1 MNENVLNKLKIL
13 AESAKYD
20 VSCSS
25 SGTVRSNKP
34 GMLGNTVGGWG
45 ICHSFAEDGRC
56 ISLLKVMLTNYCI
69 YDCAYCINR
78 RSNDL
83 PRATLSVSELVDLTM
98 EFYRRN
104 YIEGLFL
111 SSGVV
116 RSPDYT
122 MERLVRVAKDLRTVH
137 RFNGYIHLKSIPGAS
152 RELVNEAGLYA
163 DRLSVNVEIPKEEN
177 LKLLAPEKDHKS
189 VYAPMRYI
197 QQGVLESSDAREK
210 REKGGGVKA
219 QQEPVKE
226 PEPVPVV
233 EEPKATLILRTPI
246 ITVMGH
252 VDHGKT
258 SLLDYIRKARVAKG
272 EAGGITQHIG
282 AYTVEYNGSTLTF
295 LDTPGHAI
303 FTEMRARGADV
314 TDIVVLVVAANDGI
328 MPQTREAIAHSK
340 AAGKTIIVAINK
352 CDLPAAD
359 PVKTK
364 SGLMEEGLVPTDFGG
379 DVECVEVSA
388 LTGDGIDDLLGL
400 LVLQSEVLELQA
412 NPKANCRASIIE
424 ARVEPGTGSS
434 ATAIVESGTIRV
446 GMPFICGPYAG
457 KVRALVNDHG
467 ERVKKVG
474 PGMPVEITGF
484 SETPNVGDELVEMEN
499 ERAAKKLG
507 EERQEELRKQRLA
520 QPRKARMEEL
530 LAMMGDGTQK
540 AQLKILL
547 KGDVQGSV
555 EAIKKAIMD
564 IQSDKVE
571 CVFLNASAGPI
582 SESDVLLA
590 SSSDAVILGFNVKVE
605 ANAVKL
611 LKREGVQVK
620 LYSIVYELIDQ
631 VRDAML
637 GLLEPETRETIIG
650 HAKVLQVFK
659 LNKGR
664 AAGCM
669 VEDGKILRS
678 CEARVIRDKT
688 PVFDGKMSTLRRF
701 QDEVEEVKAGLEC
714 GIRLGDF
721 NEYEAGD
728 IIECYT
734 LEKIQQTL

>member
-1 MNENVLNKLKIL
+1 MGMGIFANPNTPLD
-13 AESAKYD
+13 ADA
-20 VSCSS
+20 VSS
-25 SGTVRSNKP
+25 
-34 GMLGNTVGGWG
+34 
-45 ICHSFAEDGRC
+45 ICDIHG
-56 ISLLKVMLTNYCI
+56 
-69 YDCAYCINR
+69 
-78 RSNDL
+78 
-83 PRATLSVSELVDLTM
+83 
-98 EFYRRN
+98 
-104 YIEGLFL
+104 
-111 SSGVV
+111 
-116 RSPDYT
+116 YT
-122 MERLVRVAKDLRTVH
+122 
-137 RFNGYIHLKSIPGAS
+137 F
-152 RELVNEAGLYA
+152 
-163 DRLSVNVEIPKEEN
+163 
-177 LKLLAPEKDHKS
+177 
-189 VYAPMRYI
+189 
-197 QQGVLESSDAREK
+197 AREK

-233 EEPKATLILRTPI
+233 EEPKATLITRTPI

-258 SLLDYIRKARVAKG
+258 SLLDYIRKTRVAKG

-282 AYTVEYNGSTLTF
+282 AYTVDYNGSTLTF

-388 LTGDGIDDLLGL
+388 LTGAGIDDLLGL

-484 SETPNVGDELVEMEN
+484 SETPNVGDELVEREN
-499 ERAAKKLG
+499 ERAAKSLG

-555 EAIKKAIMD
+555 EAIRKAVLD

-659 LNKGR
+659 LNKGPCGRLHGGGRENPPAAARR
-664 AAGCM
+664 ASSATRRPSLTVKCPPSAASRM
-669 VEDGKILRS
+669 KWKKSRQVWNAASASETSTNTKRATSSNATRWKKSSKRCNPQQKSSNRDGAPCTLLRAS
-678 CEARVIRDKT
+678 RKPPSLSFLIPPSPIEPIGPFITLSLHMSRRTDK
-688 PVFDGKMSTLRRF
+688 VNELLRREIGTTIQRDF
-701 QDEVEEVKAGLEC
+701 
-714 GIRLGDF
+714 GISRNNRHRD
-721 NEYEAGD
+721 
-728 IIECYT
+728 
-734 LEKIQQTL
+734 

>member
-1 MNENVLNKLKIL
+1 M
-13 AESAKYD
+13 
-20 VSCSS
+20 
-25 SGTVRSNKP
+25 
-34 GMLGNTVGGWG
+34 
-45 ICHSFAEDGRC
+45 
-56 ISLLKVMLTNYCI
+56 
-69 YDCAYCINR
+69 
-78 RSNDL
+78 
-83 PRATLSVSELVDLTM
+83 
-98 EFYRRN
+98 
-104 YIEGLFL
+104 
-111 SSGVV
+111 
-116 RSPDYT
+116 
-122 MERLVRVAKDLRTVH
+122 
-137 RFNGYIHLKSIPGAS
+137 
-152 RELVNEAGLYA
+152 
-163 DRLSVNVEIPKEEN
+163 
-177 LKLLAPEKDHKS
+177 
-189 VYAPMRYI
+189 
-197 QQGVLESSDAREK
+197 
-210 REKGGGVKA
+210 KA

-233 EEPKATLILRTPI
+233 EEPKATLITRTPI

-258 SLLDYIRKARVAKG
+258 SLLDYIRKTRVAKG

-282 AYTVEYNGSTLTF
+282 AYTVDYNGSTLTF

-388 LTGDGIDDLLGL
+388 LTGAGIDDLLGL

-555 EAIKKAIMD
+555 EAIRKAVLD

-669 VEDGKILRS
+669 VEDGKILRR

-721 NEYEAGD
+721 NEYETGD